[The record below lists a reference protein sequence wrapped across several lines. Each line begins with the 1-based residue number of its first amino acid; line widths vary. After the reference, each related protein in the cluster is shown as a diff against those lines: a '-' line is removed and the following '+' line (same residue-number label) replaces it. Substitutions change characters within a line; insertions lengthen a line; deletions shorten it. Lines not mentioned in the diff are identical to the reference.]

1 MALNLTPTLET
12 EEEGAPAA
20 PEPAAEQKA
29 PETDLA
35 GMLAAASPADLER
48 VRLLLGVAPGQATA
62 PPGVTVP
69 AGALL
74 VDPRTL
80 PPLGPEPTPTGEEAF
95 TVHLPSRFA
104 LYLRHRSAAHGESPE
119 VHLAGI
125 LRHFWKD
132 DLWRQT
138 STAPTGPG
146 QPAGT
151 SRR

>member
-1 MALNLTPTLET
+1 MALTLTTTLET
-12 EEEGAPAA
+12 EEEGAQTEPAPAPDGATRTVDVQAELAALRAELAAVRGAPAA
-20 PEPAAEQKA
+20 P
-29 PETDLA
+29 
-35 GMLAAASPADLER
+35 M
-48 VRLLLGVAPGQATA
+48 
-62 PPGVTVP
+62 P
-69 AGALL
+69 AGPLL

-80 PPLGPEPTPTGEEAF
+80 PPLEPESPREGLDVAF
-95 TVHLPSRFA
+95 TVHLPPRFA
-104 LYLRHRSAAHGESPE
+104 LYLRHRAAAHGEGPE
-119 VHLAGI
+119 THLAGI